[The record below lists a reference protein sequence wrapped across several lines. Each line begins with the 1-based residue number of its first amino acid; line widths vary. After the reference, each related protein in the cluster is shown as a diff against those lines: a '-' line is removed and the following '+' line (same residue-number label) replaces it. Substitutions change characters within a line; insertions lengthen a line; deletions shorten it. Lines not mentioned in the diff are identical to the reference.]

1 VQPGQL
7 LGQYLLG
14 QCGVA
19 ASQDGQ
25 RLGGDAK
32 ARVVRLEALGT
43 HQDEVFVVP
52 ARKDH
57 IRIVE

>member
-14 QCGVA
+14 QYGIS

-25 RLGGDAK
+25 CLGRDPE